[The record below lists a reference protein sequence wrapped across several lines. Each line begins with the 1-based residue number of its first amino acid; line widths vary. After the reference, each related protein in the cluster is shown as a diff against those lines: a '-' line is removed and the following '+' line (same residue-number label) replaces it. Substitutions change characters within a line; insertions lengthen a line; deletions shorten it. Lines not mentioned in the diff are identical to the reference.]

1 MEGWGGDR
9 QSQIIELLRLIL
21 LMPQAI
27 NNISTP
33 FTWMGRAF
41 IRLIGELGAI
51 GIFFIYSSALIFS
64 LPLQIKKTIQ
74 QVFFIGARSTLIIS
88 MVALFTGM
96 VLGLQ
101 GYYTLIKFGSEG
113 VLGAAVALAL
123 IRELGPV
130 MTALMIIARAGSAMA
145 AEIGIMRISEQ
156 IDALDTMDINPI
168 RFLVSPRI
176 AASLISFP
184 LLTAIFDIIGILGGY
199 LTGVVLLG
207 INSGVYFYRIHT
219 NVVMQDVSG
228 GFIKSLV
235 FAAIVSTICCYQGY
249 FTHMRSEGF
258 GARGVSLATTSAVV
272 ISCVLVLVL
281 DYVLTSFLL

>member
-1 MEGWGGDR
+1 MD
-9 QSQIIELLRLIL
+9 QTTDSVF
-21 LMPQAI
+21 A
-27 NNISTP
+27 P
-33 FTWMGRAF
+33 FNWLGRFSIAF
-41 IRLIGELGAI
+41 IGELGSV
-51 GIFFIYSSALIFS
+51 GIFFIHAFCLIFS
-64 LPLQIKKTIQ
+64 LPLQVSKTIQ
-74 QVFFIGARSTLIIS
+74 QVFFIGAKSILIILL
-88 MVALFTGM
+88 VGLFTGM

-101 GYYTLIKFGSEG
+101 GYYTLVKFGSEG
-113 VLGAAVALAL
+113 VLGAAVALSL

-130 MTALMIIARAGSAMA
+130 MTAIMIIARAGSSMA

-184 LLTAIFDIIGILGGY
+184 LLTAIFDVIGIAGGY

-207 INSGVYFYRIHT
+207 INTGIYFYRIET
-219 NVVMQDVSG
+219 SVIMQDVSG
-228 GFIKSLV
+228 GFVKSLV
-235 FAAIVSTICCYQGY
+235 FGIIVSTICCYQGY
-249 FTHMRSEGF
+249 FTHMRPGGF

-272 ISCVLVLVL
+272 LSCVLILIM